1 MICVDLHIPQ
11 LKVYRFAAKNLKA
24 TCAYQKLR
32 PNDALQKES
41 FSLISPGRGVA
52 WPSAP
57 ALADRHLLRPR
68 RKANVLFFDRKP
80 ASETPWTAIA
90 PAAVEVSRGS

>member
-52 WPSAP
+52 
-57 ALADRHLLRPR
+57 ALANRHLLRPR